1 VLAETV
7 VQPALTDALVAGNA
21 GARGSFDALVRAR
34 VLGDSVVRVKL
45 WSRQG
50 KVIYADQP
58 ELVGRTF
65 DLDPP
70 QVAVLAHPRTEAEIS
85 GLDRDENT
93 LDHAV
98 GDKLVE
104 VYRPV
109 WTPTGHEVLFE
120 IYTPYD
126 AVSQRTSQ
134 LWRGFAGVTL
144 TSLLLFVVLLA
155 PLLWHLLSRVR
166 RAQRQREQLLRRAV
180 DASTTE
186 RRRIGASLHDGPV
199 QDLAAASF
207 VVAGAAANAEATGRP
222 ELAEQ
227 LGTVAGSVRTS
238 IRALRSLLVDIYP
251 PSLSRAGLTAALA
264 DLVQTVHAPGLEI
277 RLDPGAGTD
286 LGLSAEQERLVY
298 RVAQETLRN
307 AARHAVPCTAVVGLH
322 RVGDVVDLDVVD
334 DGSGFD
340 AAAALA
346 DAEPGHVGLRLMA
359 DLVAD
364 AGATLEVASA
374 PGHGTHWRLRLE
386 VDRQGGRP

>member
-1 VLAETV
+1 
-7 VQPALTDALVAGNA
+7 
-21 GARGSFDALVRAR
+21 
-34 VLGDSVVRVKL
+34 
-45 WSRQG
+45 
-50 KVIYADQP
+50 VIYADQP

-65 DLDPP
+65 ELDPP

-109 WTPTGHEVLFE
+109 WTPSGHEVLFE

-126 AVSQRTSQ
+126 AVSQRSSQ

-207 VVAGAAANAEATGRP
+207 VVAGAAAGAEATGRRDLAD
-222 ELAEQ
+222 ELD
-227 LGTVAGSVRTS
+227 TVAASVRTS

-251 PSLSRAGLTAALA
+251 PSLSQAGLAAALT

-277 RLDPGAGTD
+277 RLDPATGTD

-307 AARHAVPCTAVVGLH
+307 AARHAVPCSVVLALH
-322 RVGDVVDLDVVD
+322 RQGDVVVLDVVD
-334 DGSGFD
+334 DGRGFD

-346 DAEPGHVGLRLMA
+346 DAEPGHFGLRLMA

-364 AGATLEVASA
+364 SGATLEVASA

-386 VDRQGGRP
+386 VGRRGGRR